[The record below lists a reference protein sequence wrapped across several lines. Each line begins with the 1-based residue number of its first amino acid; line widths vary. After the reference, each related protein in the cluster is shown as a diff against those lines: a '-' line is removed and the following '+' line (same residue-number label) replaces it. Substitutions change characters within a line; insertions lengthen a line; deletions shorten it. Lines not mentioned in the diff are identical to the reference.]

1 MTTTTT
7 TDQPSAPQRP
17 TAFVALDSHG
27 SILYMSASGEPL
39 TGKAPNDLLGVNIAE
54 LLKERQGLNL
64 VHAIQGAT
72 ESGRAGGLG
81 RHWLSSSSRPDVLV
95 EVFFDPAARED
106 GQVLLCLRDVTA
118 EFIEE
123 QKLRNL
129 SDPFQHGLDGV
140 DMAVTRWTPSLDLEY
155 HSPEFEPLVMGT
167 KDLLLTNPFL
177 DDVGLTESACR
188 MWRESL
194 TRVVDA
200 GDTVEFDWETDDFR
214 HIHSRAVAES
224 DADGFVSCVLV
235 VSHDVTEERS
245 RYEEL
250 TRRALHD
257 PLTGLANR
265 ATALSYI
272 DRVLDRR
279 GRTAISEAVIFIDLD
294 QFKSIN
300 DSLGH
305 ALGDDLLVTVAKRL
319 STVLRP
325 ADVVSRLGGD
335 EFIVFLEQMTSIEEV
350 LHVVDRLRAAIS
362 EPLTLADRELCMT
375 ASMGLAFAG
384 ERHETAENMVANADA
399 AMYKAKEAGRD
410 RVELYD
416 DALRVRAEQRMKNE
430 HALRRAMKNGE
441 MEVHF
446 LPEFDLELETVV
458 GAEAL
463 LRWQHPERGLIPAAE
478 FIGLAEE
485 SGLLVRLGTEV
496 LSRSCELVAG
506 WMRNRALADF
516 TLRVNISPKQL
527 AQPTLAP
534 AVQEILEAT
543 KLEPSVL
550 CLELAE
556 ATLTE
561 HMGESVKRLERLG
574 ELGVKISVDNF
585 GTAASSLALLKQLP
599 VDMLRIDRSFVVGLG
614 VDPRD
619 SALVEA
625 ILQVGEALGLDVVAE
640 GIDNDYQLRE
650 LLALGCVRGQGYL
663 LSHVLRPNEFLRRW
677 I

>member
-1 MTTTTT
+1 MTETTT
-7 TDQPSAPQRP
+7 TDQSKPPQGA
-17 TAFVALDSHG
+17 TAFVALDPDG
-27 SILYMSASGEPL
+27 SISYMSSSGEPL
-39 TGKAPNDLLGVNIAE
+39 IGRAPSDLHGVNIAE

-64 VHAIQGAT
+64 VHAIQDAVENGT
-72 ESGRAGGLG
+72 TGPLG
-81 RHWLSSSSRPDVLV
+81 RHWLSSSSSPDVLV
-95 EVFFDPAARED
+95 EVFFDPGAREND
-106 GQVLLCLRDVTA
+106 QRLLCMRDVTH
-118 EFIEE
+118 EFVEE
-123 QKLRNL
+123 QKLRNM
-129 SDPFQHGLDGV
+129 SDPFRHVLDGV
-140 DMAVTRWTPSLDLEY
+140 QMAVTRWTPSMDLEY

-167 KDLLLTNPFL
+167 KDLLLTNPYL

-188 MWRESL
+188 VWRESL
-194 TRVVDA
+194 AEVVDA
-200 GDTVEFDWETDDFR
+200 GEAVEFDWETDDFR

-224 DADGFVSCVLV
+224 GDDGFVSYVLV

-250 TRRALHD
+250 TRRALRD

-279 GRTAISEAVIFIDLD
+279 GRTAVSEAVIFIDLD

-305 ALGDDLLVTVAKRL
+305 ALGDELLITVAKRL
-319 STVLRP
+319 STALRP
-325 ADVVSRLGGD
+325 HDMVSRLGGD
-335 EFIVFLEQMTSIEEV
+335 EFIVFLEQMTSIEQV
-350 LHVVDRLRAAIS
+350 LHVVDRLRTSIA
-362 EPLTLADRELCMT
+362 EPLTIADRELCMT
-375 ASMGLAFAG
+375 ASMGLAFAAEG
-384 ERHETAENMVANADA
+384 QETAEKLVANADA

-416 DALRVRAEQRMKNE
+416 EALRVRAEQRMKNE

-446 LPEFDLELETVV
+446 LPEFDLEHETVV

-485 SGLLVRLGTEV
+485 SGLLIRLGTEV
-496 LSRSCELVAG
+496 LRRSCELVAG
-506 WMRNRALADF
+506 WMRNRALDEF

-534 AVQEILEAT
+534 TVEEILQDT

-561 HMGESVKRLERLG
+561 HMDESIKRLERLA

-585 GTAASSLALLKQLP
+585 GTGGSSLTLLKRLP

-614 VDPRD
+614 VDRRD

-625 ILQVGEALGLDVVAE
+625 ILRVGKALDLEVVAE
-640 GIDNDYQLRE
+640 GIDNEYQLRE
-650 LLALGCVRGQGYL
+650 LLDLGCRRGQGYL
-663 LSHVLRPNEFLRRW
+663 LSQVLRPNEFIRRW